1 MKISTTIGGAVKVI
15 GHHKAVEYCAK
26 AGFDAW
32 DMALSTLYSDGIGTE
47 IDVPGYNGNFLKLIK
62 ELKAIGLD
70 NGIYCN
76 QTHAPDPVKVDK
88 SEYAM
93 KKSIEFTAELGAK
106 ICVVHPGTRIP
117 AEPNVE
123 FFSKLMPFAREYG
136 VKLAV
141 ENMWDWDT
149 KISRA
154 FFCNCA
160 TPESYL
166 EHILPVNDDHF
177 VACLD
182 IGHAEMMGDL
192 TNAKDIIYALGDR
205 IEALHIHDNDKIHD
219 NHVIPF
225 SMNIDYPPIIKALK
239 DVGYKGDFTLECS
252 YHVANC
258 TEDNILQ
265 AFTEMAEADRKL
277 ARMFEEA

>member
-1 MKISTTIGGAVKVI
+1 MKISTSIGGATKLV

-26 AGFDAW
+26 GGFDAW
-32 DMALSTLYSDGIGTE
+32 DMPFSTIYNGIGE
-47 IDVPGYNGNFLKLIK
+47 EKDIPHYNGNFLKLIK
-62 ELKAIGLD
+62 ELKAVGLD

-76 QTHAPDPVKVDK
+76 QTHAPDPTNVEK

-160 TPESYL
+160 TAESYL

-192 TNAKDIIYALGDR
+192 TNCVDIIKTLGTK
-205 IEALHIHDNDKIHD
+205 IQALHIHDNDKIHD
-219 NHVIPF
+219 NHEIPL
-225 SMNIDYPPIIKALK
+225 SMNIDFPPIIKALK
-239 DVGYKGDFTLECS
+239 DVGYKGDFTLEAS
-252 YHVANC
+252 TYFTHFNEETVA
-258 TEDNILQ
+258 Q
-265 AFTEMAEADRKL
+265 AFVDMARADRRL
-277 ARMFEEA
+277 AEMFEEA

>member
-1 MKISTTIGGAVKVI
+1 MKISTSIGGAYNLV
-15 GHHKAVEYCAK
+15 GLHKAVEYTAK

-32 DMALSTLYSDGIGTE
+32 DLPISSMYNGVGTPRE
-47 IDVPGYNGNFLKLIK
+47 IEGYNGQFLKLVK
-62 ELKAIGLD
+62 ELKQIGLD

-76 QTHAPDPVKVDK
+76 QTHAPDPTFVDK
-88 SEYAM
+88 SEDVM
-93 KKSIEFTAELGAK
+93 KKSIEITAELGAS

-117 AEPNVE
+117 AERNVE

-149 KISRA
+149 KTSRA
-154 FFCNCA
+154 FFCNCS

-192 TNAKDIIYALGDR
+192 VNSVDIIKGLGNK
-205 IEALHIHDNDKIHD
+205 IQALHIHDNDKRNDSHE
-219 NHVIPF
+219 IPL
-225 SMNIDYPPIIKALK
+225 SMDIDFPSIVKALK
-239 DVGYKGDFTLECS
+239 EIGYSGDFTLEAS
-252 YHVANC
+252 TYLTHFTA
-258 TEDNILQ
+258 DNVLQ
-265 AFTEMAEADRKL
+265 ALTDMAVADRKL
-277 ARMFEEA
+277 AAMFEEA